1 MVGVETQVRW
11 SHPRDGIVLPD
22 QFISVAEAHGLI
34 GGLTRVVL
42 TEAFAQF
49 KLWQEAGLMLEQD

>member
-1 MVGVETQVRW
+1 MRW